1 MEQEIKKN
9 MVNDKEKMRELK
21 MNEMKKDEK
30 QERIEIMKDNSEE
43 REEERGELK
52 VIEKDVFERKIKEE
66 KRMMKVR
73 MGRKI

>member
-9 MVNDKEKMRELK
+9 MVNDKEKLRELK
-21 MNEMKKDEK
+21 MNEMKKEEK
-30 QERIEIMKDNSEE
+30 QEGIEIMKDNSEE

>member
-21 MNEMKKDEK
+21 MNEMKKEEK